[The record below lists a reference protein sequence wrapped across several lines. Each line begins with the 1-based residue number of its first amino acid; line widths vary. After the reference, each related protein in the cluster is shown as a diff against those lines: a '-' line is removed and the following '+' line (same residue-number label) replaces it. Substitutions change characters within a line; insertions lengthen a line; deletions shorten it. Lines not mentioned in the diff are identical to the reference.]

1 MKRRQLLAGLG
12 SASLTGLGGC
22 LSMFRDEDCA
32 DFANGEVSFESR
44 KEQGSY
50 TVTVRAEAI
59 AGGTK
64 RLVVERPSGDT
75 RELTRPEEE
84 LELTGLTE
92 GDMLLVHGDTGCQL
106 MLLKSHVVAEKESV
120 EEPEIEPHEDADGSS
135 DESVEVEFSQSRRE
149 SATEEGL
156 YDVEVQLV
164 MTGGADAVIVV
175 ADGRDVDDMV
185 EAGESITVEGLNPG
199 DRVFVDA
206 AYSQDRE
213 MVATYTVDG

>member
-12 SASLTGLGGC
+12 SASLAGLGGC

-44 KEQGSY
+44 KEHGSY

-59 AGGTK
+59 AGGTQ
-64 RLVVERPSGDT
+64 RLVVERPSGET

-84 LELTGLTE
+84 VDITGLTE
-92 GDMLLVHGDTGCQL
+92 GDMVLVHGDTGCQL

-120 EEPEIEPHEDADGSS
+120 EEPEIEPHEDGAGD
-135 DESVEVEFSQSRRE
+135 DNQSVEVEFSQSPRE
-149 SATEEGL
+149 DAAEENL

-164 MTGGADAVIVV
+164 MNGGADAVIVV
-175 ADGRDVDDMV
+175 ADGRDIDDMV
-185 EAGESITVEGLNPG
+185 EAGESITVERLNPG

-206 AYSQDRE
+206 AYGQDRE
-213 MVATYTVDG
+213 MVATYTVAE